1 MKIASLIIQD
11 TPVIAAFV
19 EGDLFD
25 LTSANPSLGQHVGE
39 LLAQD
44 NWRERAE
51 EALKSAAAIDVDAST
66 VRYLPVIPRPPKLLC
81 LGLNNTEHAKEAGL
95 AVPLF
100 PEIFARV
107 SSSLIGHDQAML
119 RPIESEM
126 LDYEVELAVIIGKV
140 GRRIKEEDALEH
152 VAGYAVF
159 NDGTVRDY
167 QVRTNQWTLG
177 KNFHGTGA
185 LGPYLVTQDEVPE
198 GAKDLRMTTRVG
210 DELLQDGSTSD
221 MIFGVARTI
230 ALLSE
235 AVIFEPGDVIAMGT
249 PPGIGYARDPKRYLK
264 PGEVCRAAIE
274 GLGEIANPIEDDPG
288 DASASEN
295 VDSNSAYSHIG
306 G

>member
-1 MKIASLIIQD
+1 MKLASLFAQD
-11 TPVIAAFV
+11 RPVIAALV
-19 EGDLFD
+19 QGVHYD
-25 LTSANPSLGQHVGE
+25 LTAADPSLGQDICAM
-39 LLAQD
+39 LALPDWQ
-44 NWRERAE
+44 ERAQA
-51 EALKSAAAIDVDAST
+51 ALKKAAALDEEGL
-66 VRYLPVIPRPPKLLC
+66 RFRPVIPRPPKLLC

-100 PEIFARV
+100 PEVFARV
-107 SSSLIGHDQAML
+107 SSSLIGHGEPML
-119 RPIESEM
+119 RPEESEM
-126 LDYEVELAVIIGKV
+126 LDYEVELAVIIGRG
-140 GRRIKEEDALEH
+140 GRRISEEEALEH

-159 NDGTVRDY
+159 NDGSIRDY

-185 LGPYLVTQDEVPE
+185 LGPYLVTRDEVPE

-235 AVIFEPGDVIAMGT
+235 AVVFEPGDVIAMGT
-249 PPGIGYARDPKRYLK
+249 PPGVGHARKPQRFLK
-264 PGEVCRAAIE
+264 PGEVCQAGIE
-274 GLGEIANPIEDDPG
+274 GLGEIANPIQDDHG
-288 DASASEN
+288 DASASGR
-295 VDSNSAYSHIG
+295 VGSNSAYSHIG